1 MALQQSGRGAEAEAE
16 LQQVL
21 QREPQ
26 HAAARLQL
34 GYMKLSEGDMQ
45 AATASLETFVSSS
58 AGVSRSM
65 LGAGKVYLAL
75 ALVGGQQQRAQK
87 VLREGLTLHR
97 NLQHVWAEIESSLG
111 SQPTAAVQ
119 RLRGICDLDL
129 TSQQARQVLGM
140 LAQIHSRGDIAS
152 A

>member
-1 MALQQSGRGAEAEAE
+1 
-16 LQQVL
+16 
-21 QREPQ
+21 
-26 HAAARLQL
+26 
-34 GYMKLSEGDMQ
+34 MKLSDGDMQ

-87 VLREGLTLHR
+87 VLREGLALHR
-97 NLQHVWAEIESSLG
+97 NLQHVWAEIEGTLAG
-111 SQPTAAVQ
+111 QPVAAVQ

-129 TSQQARQVLGM
+129 SSQQARQVLGM
-140 LAQIHSRGDIAS
+140 LAQVHNRTDIANALS
-152 A
+152 NL